1 MSPLKD
7 KIKYLNFIGIIL
19 FVVILWKIDLKQ
31 IVHYL
36 KTANY
41 WYLILAYP
49 FLLMLIFFKAIRWN
63 VLMRSQNVKTSIFET
78 FYVYLWA
85 FYFGAVTPG
94 RIGEISKAIYFQDK
108 FDNLGRAFVSVAI
121 DRGYDIGIRVAA
133 LFLLYPFFSHLF
145 AFNYIGF
152 LIIILSTV
160 AGIVIL
166 KKFKSIHNIIARF
179 SKFILPKKYYPVIQ
193 QNISGFINDTVMM
206 LTSIRYVALSTLLTI
221 PGFICYCLVA
231 YLIQKSFSIEMPF
244 GYTVFCLVLS
254 SFSVA
259 VPISVSGLG
268 VREAIMIFLFKSIGL
283 GSEAAVLF
291 SLSIFA
297 LSPVLGFHGW
307 LVNILMIIYGFLK
320 KRAMNKSIPEDISD

>member
-1 MSPLKD
+1 MKD
-7 KIKYLNFIGIIL
+7 KIKYLNFIGIVL

-31 IVHYL
+31 LFHYL
-36 KTANY
+36 KNADY
-41 WYLILAYP
+41 LYLIVAYP

-108 FDNLGRAFVSVAI
+108 FDNLGRAFVSVVI
-121 DRGYDIGIRVAA
+121 DRLYDVGIRIAT
-133 LFLLYPFFSHLF
+133 LFLLYPFFSYLF

-152 LIIILSTV
+152 LIIILSV
-160 AGIVIL
+160 LAGIIIL
-166 KKFKSIHNIIARF
+166 VKFKSIHNIIARF

-193 QNISGFINDTVMM
+193 QNISGFINDVVMM
-206 LTSIRYVALSTLLTI
+206 LTSLRYITLSTLLTI
-221 PGFICYCLVA
+221 PSFMCYCLVA

-244 GYTVFCLVLS
+244 SYTVFCLVLS

-268 VREAIMIFLFKSIGL
+268 VREAIMIFLFKSVGL
-283 GSEAAVLF
+283 GSESAVLF

-297 LSPVLGFHGW
+297 MSPVLGFHGW
-307 LVNILMIIYGFLK
+307 FVNIIMIIYGYFKNK
-320 KRAMNKSIPEDISD
+320 KVDIKLPEGKVD

>member
-1 MSPLKD
+1 MNILKE

-19 FVVILWKIDLKQ
+19 FIVILWKIDLEQ
-31 IVHYL
+31 LFQYL
-36 KTANY
+36 KNANI
-41 WYLILAYP
+41 WYLVLAYP

-63 VLMRSQNVKTSIFET
+63 VLMQSQNVKTSIIET

-108 FDNLGRAFVSVAI
+108 FDNLGRAFVSVVI
-121 DRGYDIGIRVAA
+121 DRLYDVGIRVTA

-152 LIIILSTV
+152 LIIIISVV
-160 AGIVIL
+160 AGIIVL
-166 KKFKSIHNIIARF
+166 VKFKSIQNIITRF
-179 SKFILPKKYYPVIQ
+179 SKFILPKKYYPVIRD
-193 QNISGFINDTVMM
+193 NITGFVNDTVMM
-206 LTSIRYVALSTLLTI
+206 LTSVKYISLSTLLTV
-221 PGFICYCLVA
+221 PSFICYCLVA
-231 YLIQKSFSIEMPF
+231 YLIQKSFAIEMPF
-244 GYTVFCLVLS
+244 SYTVFCLVLS

-297 LSPVLGFHGW
+297 LSPILGFHGW
-307 LVNILMIIYGFLK
+307 IVNLIMVVYGYFKKRKVNIKLPES
-320 KRAMNKSIPEDISD
+320 SIK

>member
-1 MSPLKD
+1 
-7 KIKYLNFIGIIL
+7 
-19 FVVILWKIDLKQ
+19 
-31 IVHYL
+31 
-36 KTANY
+36 
-41 WYLILAYP
+41 
-49 FLLMLIFFKAIRWN
+49 
-63 VLMRSQNVKTSIFET
+63 MRSQNVKTSIFET

-85 FYFGAVTPG
+85 FYFGTVTPG

-108 FDNLGRAFVSVAI
+108 FDNLGRAFVSVVI
-121 DRGYDIGIRVAA
+121 DRLYDVGIRVAV

-152 LIIILSTV
+152 LVIILSV
-160 AGIVIL
+160 FAGILMLV
-166 KKFKSIHNIIARF
+166 KFKSIHNIIARF

-206 LTSIRYVALSTLLTI
+206 LTSVKYIALSTLLTI
-221 PGFICYCLVA
+221 PSFMCYCLVA
-231 YLIQKSFSIEMPF
+231 YLILKSFAIVMPF
-244 GYTVFCLVLS
+244 SYTVFCLVLS

-268 VREAIMIFLFKSIGL
+268 VREAIMIFLFRSIGL
-283 GSEAAVLF
+283 GSEPAVLF

-307 LVNILMIIYGFLK
+307 LVNIIMIMYGYFK
-320 KRAMNKSIPEDISD
+320 KEKVDIKLPENNVD